1 MAYKKHIWKKGEI
14 ITPELLNKME
24 NAIEEAHKLLDK
36 LLEKEESK
44 AKTKK

>member
-14 ITPELLNKME
+14 ITPELLNSME
-24 NAIEEAHKLLDK
+24 KGIEEAHKLLDK
-36 LLEKEESK
+36 FLEKQE